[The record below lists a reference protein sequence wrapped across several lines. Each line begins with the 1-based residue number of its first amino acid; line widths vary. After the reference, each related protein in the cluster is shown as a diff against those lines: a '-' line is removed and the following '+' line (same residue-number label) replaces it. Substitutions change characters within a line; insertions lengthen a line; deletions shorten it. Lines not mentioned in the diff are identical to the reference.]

1 MSEQLQVFLII
12 APMVLALAFG
22 LWAGLGYPGLY
33 GRHESSKTLRRRSL
47 ADLLADWFV
56 RVVDGRGKKET
67 D

>member
-33 GRHESSKTLRRRSL
+33 RKYESSKTLRRRSP